1 MKSQRPKNL
10 MKKKINIKD
19 NSKTTKNNKK
29 SLSKLLKDNKDKHYY
44 FRDNTNKEWKF
55 LEIRG
60 SNQTCYF
67 KYSTG

>member
-10 MKKKINIKD
+10 MKKKI
-19 NSKTTKNNKK
+19 
-29 SLSKLLKDNKDKHYY
+29 NKDKHYY